1 MKRILIIFPYGHLAY
16 SPTILNLCK
25 LLRARGHAV
34 RVVYGFEEYWG
45 EKTPHLDGVEL
56 ENIFYSTRTALF
68 ARRVNR
74 FIWKPVSKVLRML
87 SLFPVYN
94 RLSVRE
100 ILFSRIIKKPLRKA
114 GFDELIAVD
123 ILPLYWAQRF
133 HYECHFVS
141 LEVDD
146 GLPLL
151 GSIDTARIKSVVIQ
165 SQERLQHLFGNSEV
179 LRFLVPNA
187 PNFVEPVRRT
197 KASSNLIYNGAVWA
211 PFGAIYLIEY
221 VKTYP
226 EYTVHFKGGIHPYIR
241 GLVDARYKSL
251 VDSGR
256 LSFSETYIE
265 DHDLR
270 DYLANYS
277 IGFCL
282 YDFSDPDIERRRFN
296 YETAPSGKVYFYLS
310 VGMPVIAT
318 RIRGFGFIEERHA
331 GLLLDDHKPA
341 TIKKAVDRIL
351 SDYRMFS
358 DNALS
363 LGRSFSFDESAKP
376 FIDLIS
382 Q

>member
-25 LLRARGHAV
+25 LLSARGHPV

-45 EKTPHLDGVEL
+45 KKTPRLDGVVL
-56 ENIFYSTRTALF
+56 ENISYSTRTALL
-68 ARRVNR
+68 ARRFNR
-74 FIWKPVSKVLRML
+74 FVWKPTSMVLRAL
-87 SLFPVYN
+87 SLFPAYN
-94 RLSVRE
+94 RLSFRE
-100 ILFSRIIKKPLRKA
+100 ILFSSIIKRTLRA
-114 GFDELIAVD
+114 DAFDELIAVD
-123 ILPLYWAQRF
+123 ILPLYWAQQF
-133 HYECHFVS
+133 KYDCHFVS

-146 GLPLL
+146 GLQLL
-151 GSIDTARIKSVVIQ
+151 SSIDTRRIKSVVIQ
-165 SQERLQHLFGNSEV
+165 SQERLRRLFGNSEV
-179 LRFLVPNA
+179 RRFLVPNA

-211 PFGAIYLIEY
+211 PFGATDMIEF
-221 VKTYP
+221 VKAYP
-226 EYTVHFKGGIHPYIR
+226 EYRIHFKGGIHPHIR
-241 GLVDARYKSL
+241 GLLDSRYKPL
-251 VDSGR
+251 VDSGAI
-256 LSFSETYIE
+256 SFSEAYME
-265 DHDLR
+265 DDDLR
-270 DYLANYS
+270 QYLANYS
-277 IGFCL
+277 IGFCM
-282 YDFSDPDIERRRFN
+282 YDFNDPDIVRRRFN